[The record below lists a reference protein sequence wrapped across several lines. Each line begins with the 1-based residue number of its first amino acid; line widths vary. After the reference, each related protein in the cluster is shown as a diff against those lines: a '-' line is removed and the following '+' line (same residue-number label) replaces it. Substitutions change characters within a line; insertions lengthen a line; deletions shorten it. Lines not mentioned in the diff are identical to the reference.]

1 MDNFSIPKENIK
13 LVLIGLGILV
23 LGYVLLS
30 GGGSDDPNVFNYD
43 MFSFRRLVLAP
54 ICILAG
60 FGFEIYAIM
69 KKPKKK

>member
-1 MDNFSIPKENIK
+1 MDKFALPKKNFVLI
-13 LVLIGLGILV
+13 LIGLGIMV
-23 LGYVLLS
+23 LGYILLS

-54 ICILAG
+54 VVILAG

-69 KKPKKK
+69 KKPKQQ